1 MFALSTGS
9 VQHPLILEDTLAAL
23 NGDEVLLKTL
33 VHMVLHQIAEEMPV
47 IRSSV
52 ALRNTNS
59 LKAASHRLKG
69 VLGAIAATP
78 AYEACTA
85 LNRAARIGVVESY
98 APSLAVLEVEIDR
111 LFPCLSI
118 WLATQDKV

>member
-1 MFALSTGS
+1 MFILSTGS

-23 NGDEVLLKTL
+23 NGDEKLLKTL
-33 VHMVLHQIAEEMPV
+33 AHMVLHQIAEEMPV

-78 AYEACTA
+78 AYEACTV

-98 APSLAVLEVEIDR
+98 APSLAALEVEIDR
-111 LFPCLSI
+111 LFPCLNV
-118 WLATQDKV
+118 WLATQAKE